1 MNWHRLQTCRN
12 CKYFPL
18 NMGYM
23 PYVTSCGL
31 DIGKNNGKS
40 VKPNTRACEQFTA
53 IEGKSKWE
61 QFLKLLR
68 SIRYKI

>member
-1 MNWHRLQTCRN
+1 
-12 CKYFPL
+12 
-18 NMGYM
+18 MGYM